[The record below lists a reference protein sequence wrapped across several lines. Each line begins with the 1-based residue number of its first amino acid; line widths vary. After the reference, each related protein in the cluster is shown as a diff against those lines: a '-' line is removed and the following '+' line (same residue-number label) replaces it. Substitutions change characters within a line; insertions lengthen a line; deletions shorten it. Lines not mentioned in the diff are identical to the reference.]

1 MIPAT
6 DAALLPRF
14 REALE
19 QQRLKMV
26 YQPKIALEDGQLMR
40 VEALVRWEEPDL
52 GHISPALFVAV
63 AEEHGLIRELTEWV
77 LRTALG
83 QWKAWKAAGLDICIA
98 VNISAL
104 SLERLDFPDFV
115 EEMCREYD
123 VPADRLVLELTEGA
137 TQPLINLMD
146 TLTRFRIKGIAL
158 ALDDFGT
165 GYSSLLQLRHL
176 PFTEVKIDR
185 AFVSDVVTSTDCR
198 LIVQFMIDLA
208 RALGLVTIGE
218 GIETPDQLRTLR
230 DLGCEIGQGYLISKA
245 LDPVDLAPW
254 TAEFAESWP
263 DLIAA
268 PDLQPS

>member
-1 MIPAT
+1 MIPTT
-6 DAALLPRF
+6 DETLLPRF
-14 REALE
+14 REALAGE
-19 QQRLKMV
+19 RLTMM
-26 YQPKIALEDGQLMR
+26 YQPKIALSDGRLMR

-52 GHISPALFVAV
+52 GAVSPALFVAL
-63 AEEHGLIRELTEWV
+63 AEEHGLIADLTGWV

-83 QWKAWKAAGLDICIA
+83 QWTAWKAAGLDTCVA

-104 SLERLDFPDFV
+104 SLEKLDFPDFV
-115 EEMCREYD
+115 EEMCRELD
-123 VPADRLVLELTEGA
+123 VPADCLVLELTEGA

-198 LIVQFMIDLA
+198 LIVQFMIELA

-218 GIETPDQLRTLR
+218 GIETPAQLRLLR
-230 DLGCEIGQGYLISKA
+230 ELGCEIGQGYLISKA
-245 LDPVDLAPW
+245 LDPGDLAQW

-263 DLIAA
+263 NLIAA
-268 PDLQPS
+268 PDLRPS